1 MDIVVSRARL
11 RPILLA
17 VMAVIVAAGVLVEVL
32 RPVYEL
38 KTKSGVV
45 PLFSLSYEQ
54 NIPTFYSAILLLG
67 CSLLL
72 ALVAVG
78 ARAHGER
85 FVPHWWVLAAGF
97 FYMAFD
103 EMLEFHEQLSKLL
116 SLEGV
121 LHFSWIV
128 PAGLLVLVLG
138 AAYIPFLRALPRPIA
153 LRFVIA
159 GAVYVGGA
167 VGMELPLGW
176 WTVRHGEDNLGYGL
190 IDALEEALEMLGSTL
205 FILALLDHLADK
217 DWNVRFVRGNK
228 PVPAVKTGP
237 AP

>member
-17 VMAVIVAAGVLVEVL
+17 FMAVIVAAGVLVEVL
-32 RPVYEL
+32 RPIYEL

-45 PLFSLSYEQ
+45 PLLSLSYEQ
-54 NIPTFYSAILLLG
+54 NIPTFYSAILLLV

-72 ALVAVG
+72 SLVAVG
-78 ARAHGER
+78 ARANGER
-85 FVPHWWVLAAGF
+85 FVRHWWVLAAGF
-97 FYMAFD
+97 LYIAFD
-103 EMLEFHEQLSKLL
+103 EMLEFHEQLSKLMAL
-116 SLEGV
+116 DGV

-128 PAGLLVLVLG
+128 PAAILVLALG

-153 LRFVIA
+153 LRFVLA

-190 IDALEEALEMLGSTL
+190 IDAVEEALEMLGLNL
-205 FILALLDHLADK
+205 FVLVLVDHLADK
-217 DWNVRFVRGNK
+217 GWTVRFIGGNK
-228 PVPAVKTGP
+228 PAPAMKTEP

>member
-17 VMAVIVAAGVLVEVL
+17 FMAVIVAAGVLVEVL
-32 RPVYEL
+32 RPIYEL

-45 PLFSLSYEQ
+45 PLLSLSYEQ
-54 NIPTFYSAILLLG
+54 NIPTFYSAILLLV

-72 ALVAVG
+72 SLVAVG
-78 ARAHGER
+78 ARANGER
-85 FVPHWWVLAAGF
+85 FVRHWWVLAAGF
-97 FYMAFD
+97 LYIAFD
-103 EMLEFHEQLSKLL
+103 EMLEFHEQLSKLMAL
-116 SLEGV
+116 DGV

-128 PAGLLVLVLG
+128 PAAILVLALG

-153 LRFVIA
+153 LRFVLA

-190 IDALEEALEMLGSTL
+190 IDAVEEALEMLGLNL
-205 FILALLDHLADK
+205 FVLVLLDHLADK
-217 DWNVRFVRGNK
+217 GWTVRFIGGNK
-228 PVPAVKTGP
+228 PAPAVKTEP

>member
-17 VMAVIVAAGVLVEVL
+17 FMAVIVAAGVLVEVL
-32 RPVYEL
+32 RPIYEL

-45 PLFSLSYEQ
+45 PLLSLSYEQ
-54 NIPTFYSAILLLG
+54 NIPTFYPAILLLV

-72 ALVAVG
+72 SLVAVG
-78 ARAHGER
+78 ARANGER
-85 FVPHWWVLAAGF
+85 FVRHWWVLAAGF
-97 FYMAFD
+97 LYIAFD
-103 EMLEFHEQLSKLL
+103 EMLEFHEQLSKLMAL
-116 SLEGV
+116 DGV

-128 PAGLLVLVLG
+128 PAAILVLALG

-153 LRFVIA
+153 LRFVLA

-190 IDALEEALEMLGSTL
+190 IDAVEEALEMLGLNL
-205 FILALLDHLADK
+205 FVLVLLDHLADK
-217 DWNVRFVRGNK
+217 GWTVRFIGGNK
-228 PVPAVKTGP
+228 PAPAVKTEP

>member
-1 MDIVVSRARL
+1 MDIIVAKGRL
-11 RPILLA
+11 RPVMLA
-17 VMAVIVAAGVLVEVL
+17 VMAVIVAAGVVVEVL
-32 RPVYEL
+32 RPIYDL
-38 KTKSGVV
+38 KTRSGVV

-54 NIPTFYSAILLLG
+54 NIPTFYSAILLLA

-72 ALVAVG
+72 ALVATG

-85 FVPHWWVLAAGF
+85 SVRHWWVLSAGF
-97 FYMAFD
+97 LYIAFD
-103 EMLEFHEQLSKLL
+103 EMLEFHEQLSKLI
-116 SLEGV
+116 SLGGV

-128 PAGLLVLVLG
+128 PAGALVLLLG
-138 AAYIPFLRALPRPIA
+138 IAYVPFLRALPRPIA

-190 IDALEEALEMLGSTL
+190 IDALEESLEMLGLNL
-205 FILALLDHLADK
+205 FLFALLDHLAAK
-217 DWNVRFVRGNK
+217 GWTVRFIREKK
-228 PVPAVKTGP
+228 PAPAVKTEP